1 MHNIQITE
9 KLFIELVKYHLLD
22 IDEEQKKELE
32 KAIKEELES
41 KLTKLVNRNL
51 YSKYL
56 QAEQGQNKKEA
67 LEKYIKSKKFRRII
81 ILQLILFYDK

>member
-22 IDEEQKKELE
+22 TNEEQKEKLEKVIKKELE
-32 KAIKEELES
+32 N
-41 KLTKLVNRNL
+41 KLTKLIHRDL

-56 QAEQGQNKKEA
+56 QAEQEQDRREA
-67 LEKYIKSKKFRRII
+67 LENYIKNKNP
-81 ILQLILFYDK
+81 

>member
-22 IDEEQKKELE
+22 MDEEQKEELE
-32 KAIKEELES
+32 KAIKDELEN
-41 KLTKLVNRNL
+41 KLTKLIHRDL

-56 QAEQGQNKKEA
+56 QAEQEQDKKEA
-67 LEKYIKSKKFRRII
+67 LENYIKNKNP
-81 ILQLILFYDK
+81 

>member
-22 IDEEQKKELE
+22 MDEEQKEKLE
-32 KAIKEELES
+32 KTIKEELEN
-41 KLTKLVNRNL
+41 KLTKLVNRDL

-56 QAEQGQNKKEA
+56 QAEQEQDKKEA
-67 LEKYIKSKKFRRII
+67 LEKYIKNKK
-81 ILQLILFYDK
+81 